1 MSPENLND
9 LASALG
15 QLRPIAGV
23 DRDALMF
30 AAGRASAPAPWQL
43 PLAAGISSLLAL
55 SLGLVL
61 LLRPMPPPIIQTV
74 IVTVHDPAPIAP
86 PPGPPPSSE
95 PTDTVPATLLQS
107 NEPDLPY
114 NRLQDQLFRWGLDAV
129 PPQVHTEPSRHPE
142 SVDALLKALDEDN
155 PSRK

>member
-15 QLRPIAGV
+15 QLRPVAGV

-30 AAGRASAPAPWQL
+30 AAGQASAPTSWKW

-61 LLRPMPPPIIQTV
+61 LLRPSPPPVIQFIYVRVQDPPPIV
-74 IVTVHDPAPIAP
+74 P
-86 PPGPPPSSE
+86 PPGPPPSPE
-95 PTDTVPATLLQS
+95 PTGTVPAALLQS
-107 NEPDLPY
+107 NESDLPY
-114 NRLQDQLFRWGLDAV
+114 NRLQDQLFRWGLDAM
-129 PPQVHTEPSRHPE
+129 PALVHTEPSRHPV
-142 SVDALLKALDEDN
+142 SIDALLKSLGEDN
-155 PSRK
+155 LSPK